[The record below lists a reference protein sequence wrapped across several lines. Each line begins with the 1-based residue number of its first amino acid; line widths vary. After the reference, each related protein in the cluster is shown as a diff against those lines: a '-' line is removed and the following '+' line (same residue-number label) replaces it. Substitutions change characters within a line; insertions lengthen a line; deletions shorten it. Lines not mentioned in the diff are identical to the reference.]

1 MTCLTPSN
9 PDSIPFGESLD
20 ISDSLSLTSNG
31 SLYADGRSML
41 DSPSLDVSLVPTL
54 SPAEAQGEG
63 HRVDTT
69 PFLVAQ
75 TKTKTE
81 DVKKVWNESRH
92 RKPSASAARSWASK
106 DYGQAPPTWKDTKT
120 STVKPSTSTI
130 KSKSSV
136 PKSRPPTPIR
146 RTRTIPLTR
155 SAELEQADDW
165 NIELPDELEEEA
177 FTTSAASLRTQV

>member
-20 ISDSLSLTSNG
+20 ISDSLALTSNG

-41 DSPSLDVSLVPTL
+41 ESPSFDASLVPTL
-54 SPAEAQGEG
+54 SPSEAQGEG

-81 DVKKVWNESRH
+81 DVKKVWIASRTP
-92 RKPSASAARSWASK
+92 KPSASAARSWSN
-106 DYGQAPPTWKDTKT
+106 DYGHLSASDG
-120 STVKPSTSTI
+120 VKPAIVTRAI

-136 PKSRPPTPIR
+136 SKPPRSTTPIR
-146 RTRTIPLTR
+146 RPRTIPLTR
-155 SAELEQADDW
+155 SAELAQADDW
-165 NIELPDELEEEA
+165 NIDLPDELEEEA
-177 FTTSAASLRTQV
+177 FTTSSASLRTQV